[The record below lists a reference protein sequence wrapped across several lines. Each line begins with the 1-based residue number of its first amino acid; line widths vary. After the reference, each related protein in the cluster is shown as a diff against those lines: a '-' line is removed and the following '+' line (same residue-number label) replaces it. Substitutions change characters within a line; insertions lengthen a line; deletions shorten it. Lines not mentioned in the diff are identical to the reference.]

1 MNLPGLT
8 VDEIKAWLDEALESV
23 LSATRSTQSLARS
36 LSGLDRTRQN
46 FALLWVDVIGKTNT
60 ELAYQFAVRVSDA
73 FRLMDVPDMERWII
87 HAMDT
92 YDRDGLYP
100 GIAAFAQ
107 FQVVAV
113 EADELRR
120 GVTLEEIHRVLEL
133 YVQGLAGRSLK
144 IAAAADSY
152 TDTETLFLPHR
163 VAAFSDRQNNFRR
176 YKTTVAHLWAQ
187 TWYGTFRTPEP
198 ARPLDEVLAEFND
211 KLKAARLFHAL
222 ETVRLNANLE
232 REFPGLYREMAELQ
246 QRAGE
251 VRYPATWR
259 TAIRQLKKPAATVSD
274 SRAWLSKLYSGQL
287 PETYCY
293 QGTLIPDRARKV
305 MEQRMAREKILFQQ
319 ALDQLGKPYAVD
331 LSDAGIASHRP
342 RHVIKPVPDPDH
354 PGEISFLSA
363 AGGQPVQLPAHLRAL
378 VQSIIQDHGRI
389 PEDYFWETAGENL
402 RAPEEQPHA
411 MPAEDEA
418 DGGERV
424 FIYQEWDFRRNHYR
438 KDWCVLRERDVFPY
452 DDPFVARTL
461 AKYRGEL
468 PQLRKTFEAL
478 RGENRLLKKQI
489 NGDNIDFDA
498 LVEAHADMKT
508 GRELSERLFTKL
520 HKHERDIAV
529 MFMVDMSGSTKGWI
543 NDAEREALV
552 LLCEALEIL
561 GDRYAIY
568 GFSGMTRKRCDLYR
582 IKHFGERY
590 GDDVR
595 RRIAGLQPQDYTRM
609 GVTIRHL
616 TKLLNG
622 VDARTKLLIT
632 LSDGKPDDYDGYRG
646 EYGIEDTRMSL
657 IEAKR
662 TGIHPFCITI
672 DEAARDYL
680 PHMYGAVNWVR
691 VDDIRKLPLK
701 VSEIYRRLTM

>member
-1 MNLPGLT
+1 
-8 VDEIKAWLDEALESV
+8 
-23 LSATRSTQSLARS
+23 
-36 LSGLDRTRQN
+36 
-46 FALLWVDVIGKTNT
+46 
-60 ELAYQFAVRVSDA
+60 
-73 FRLMDVPDMERWII
+73 
-87 HAMDT
+87 
-92 YDRDGLYP
+92 
-100 GIAAFAQ
+100 
-107 FQVVAV
+107 
-113 EADELRR
+113 
-120 GVTLEEIHRVLEL
+120 
-133 YVQGLAGRSLK
+133 
-144 IAAAADSY
+144 
-152 TDTETLFLPHR
+152 
-163 VAAFSDRQNNFRR
+163 
-176 YKTTVAHLWAQ
+176 
-187 TWYGTFRTPEP
+187 
-198 ARPLDEVLAEFND
+198 
-211 KLKAARLFHAL
+211 
-222 ETVRLNANLE
+222 
-232 REFPGLYREMAELQ
+232 
-246 QRAGE
+246 
-251 VRYPATWR
+251 
-259 TAIRQLKKPAATVSD
+259 LKKPAATVSD

-293 QGTLIPDRARKV
+293 QGTLIPDRARTV

-402 RAPEEQPHA
+402 PAPEEQPHA
-411 MPAEDEA
+411 MPAENEV

-498 LVEAHADMKT
+498 LVEAYADMNT

-590 GDDVR
+590 GEDVR

>member
-8 VDEIKAWLDEALESV
+8 VDEIKARLDEALESV

-187 TWYGTFRTPEP
+187 TWYGTFRTPEQ

-274 SRAWLSKLYSGQL
+274 SRAWLPKLYSGQL

-319 ALDQLGKPYAVD
+319 ALDQLGKPNAAN
-331 LSDAGIASHRP
+331 LSDAGISGHRP

-402 RAPEEQPHA
+402 PAPEEQPHA
-411 MPAEDEA
+411 MPAENEA